1 MNTHD
6 GKHGMSPLSTGLG
19 LAIAVALGA
28 SLGIL
33 FAPKKGSETQ
43 KDISEKASLLAKKFK
58 KSRGEVQESVKNI
71 FGEVTKELEESY
83 LEVHG
88 NILASLDNIKDEAD
102 LTQKKYNEIVQNA
115 VDDLSKD
122 KEWAEKSIKGLIKD
136 LQKEWK

>member
-58 KSRGEVQESVKNI
+58 KHQTFK
-71 FGEVTKELEESY
+71 LY
-83 LEVHG
+83 
-88 NILASLDNIKDEAD
+88 
-102 LTQKKYNEIVQNA
+102 
-115 VDDLSKD
+115 
-122 KEWAEKSIKGLIKD
+122 
-136 LQKEWK
+136 